1 MSYFTD
7 EGSSVELSDES
18 TVEHG
23 FTLNSL
29 LPEHRLFFTTT
40 PTIVV
45 IFLFLITQKLG
56 GDAVKRVPPCG
67 PPVSVPMV
75 ICCVLNP

>member
-7 EGSSVELSDES
+7 EDSPVELSDEL

-40 PTIVV
+40 PAIVV

-56 GDAVKRVPPCG
+56 GDAVKCVPPCA
-67 PPVSVPMV
+67 PKF
-75 ICCVLNP
+75 LFQW

>member
-7 EGSSVELSDES
+7 EDSSVELSDES
-18 TVEHG
+18 AVEHG

-29 LPEHRLFFTTT
+29 LPEHRLLFTTT

-45 IFLFLITQKLG
+45 IFLFLIMQKLG
-56 GDAVKRVPPCG
+56 GDAVKCVPPCS
-67 PPVSVPMV
+67 PLVSIPVGFFVY
-75 ICCVLNP
+75 